1 LEKREAFFSLTE
13 YIMQSL
19 QLFVLENISR
29 SAHSAR
35 IKHDGA
41 TEISKFKANH
51 EQQKIEESKA

>member
-1 LEKREAFFSLTE
+1 VRHFSLTE